1 MSRADEPGTG
11 LDDLLASPTPQPGD
25 GREPEARPSRQP
37 RGRLEAWLRGGTS
50 GGEASAVVDD
60 DVDTDDEVY
69 TDGAVDTDGAGAGHG
84 GHVAAGAGLAT
95 SPAGHGGEEGI
106 SNADDGETEPV
117 EGDRLRSIPVD
128 LISPNSY
135 QPRRHF
141 DEDALD
147 ALAESIGAL
156 GVLQPVIVR
165 TVAGDRFELVA
176 GERRWRAAQRAGL
189 IMIPALIRETDD
201 QGALE
206 QAIVENLHRQDLN
219 ALEEAAAY
227 LELSEDFGLTQEQVA
242 KRVGKSRSAVA
253 NALRLLQ
260 LPPAV
265 QRLVIDGELSA
276 GHARALLSL
285 ADVEVQIRLAER
297 SIDEELSVRQMED
310 AVRSM
315 LGGRSGEARSEG
327 RSGGKSVGALEIQMV
342 LEERLETRVEVQES
356 GRGGRLVIRFADGDD
371 LDRIVGLIGGEG

>member
-1 MSRADEPGTG
+1 VSRADEPGTG

-25 GREPEARPSRQP
+25 VPEPESRPSRPP
-37 RGRLEAWLRGGTS
+37 RGRLEAWLRGGKP
-50 GGEASAVVDD
+50 GGEASVVGDD
-60 DVDTDDEVY
+60 ID
-69 TDGAVDTDGAGAGHG
+69 DTDGADDTDVAGAGHR
-84 GHVAAGAGLAT
+84 GHGEAGDGRAP
-95 SPAGHGGEEGI
+95 SPAGEGREDGT
-106 SNADDGETEPV
+106 SEADGGETEPV
-117 EGDRLRSIPVD
+117 EGDRLRSIPVE

-141 DEDALD
+141 EEDALD
-147 ALAESIGAL
+147 ALAESISAL

-165 TVAGDRFELVA
+165 TVDGERFELVA

-189 IMIPALIRETDD
+189 GMIPALIRETGD

-242 KRVGKSRSAVA
+242 KGVGKSRSAVA

-285 ADVEVQIRLAER
+285 DDVEVQIRLAER
-297 SIDEELSVRQMED
+297 SIDEELSVRQVED

-315 LGGRSGEARSEG
+315 LGGRPGEARAEG

-342 LEERLETRVEVQES
+342 LEERLETRVEVLES

-371 LDRIVGLIGGEG
+371 LDRIVGLIGDDG